1 MEQWPQIRHKSV
13 YNVVSN
19 EVKLRIVNIVNIPVS
34 AKAMATI
41 QPCWMDRSIV
51 FLSPDHSFLA
61 IDRHCAF
68 FFSVNYVAPKWKKRR
83 RKGKD
88 IYAKKNSPDQLEDLG
103 LFSLPLLHSLLH
115 RRDDAVRLILGTV
128 LRAFLGRPWKMK
140 NSWMSISVKIVSN
153 IAYILFRSK
162 LKQVYEMCGW
172 KSCVDKFASF
182 FLFGNLFLNK

>member
-1 MEQWPQIRHKSV
+1 MLILWIFQFRQKQWR
-13 YNVVSN
+13 
-19 EVKLRIVNIVNIPVS
+19 
-34 AKAMATI
+34 
-41 QPCWMDRSIV
+41 RS
-51 FLSPDHSFLA
+51 SHA
-61 IDRHCAF
+61 GWIDRLFFSLLITRSLPSTDTVLF
-68 FFSVNYVAPKWKKRR
+68 FFSVNYAATKWKKRR

-103 LFSLPLLHSLLH
+103 FFSLPLLHSLLH